1 LPFESNYRH
10 LIPRSIQ
17 SANYLLRQKIVSNY
31 LYKKSAIA
39 YCRSCGETKVTAK
52 KCSQHK
58 IKIVL
63 PDVEYNQPVRCCD
76 FCYSHIVN
84 GDFNSLIRYLMILSG
99 AESTDGMKL
108 KAAKA
113 LYLSISH
120 ERLWSEEDN
129 IARGATH
136 PVNLRYPALY
146 ELIELE
152 DLMNFGHLYYLI

>member
-1 LPFESNYRH
+1 MPFESNNRH

-17 SANYLLRQKIVSNY
+17 TAKKVSNY

-39 YCRSCGETKVTAK
+39 PKTYCRSCGETKLTAK

-76 FCYSHIVN
+76 FCYSHIV
-84 GDFNSLIRYLMILSG
+84 FNSLIRYLMILSG

-136 PVNLRYPALY
+136 PVNLRYPAFY
-146 ELIELE
+146 ELIHRIGGFDEFLGI
-152 DLMNFGHLYYLI
+152 FIT